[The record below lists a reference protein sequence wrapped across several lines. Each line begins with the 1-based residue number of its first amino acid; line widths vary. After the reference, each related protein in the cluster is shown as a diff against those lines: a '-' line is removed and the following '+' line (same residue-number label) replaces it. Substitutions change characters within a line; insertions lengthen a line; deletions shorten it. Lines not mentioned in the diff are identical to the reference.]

1 MSFFLTAVTAVKL
14 QSKQEFEN
22 GLKIQIRDSFEF
34 MSLFYTKILEPR
46 AEMPS
51 VVLLL
56 LHTGLVLRHKDI
68 FHAVLQAL
76 NSFAKC

>member
-56 LHTGLVLRHKDI
+56 HTGLVLRIKTFFMLYYKH
-68 FHAVLQAL
+68 
-76 NSFAKC
+76 